1 MEENK
6 EIERIEELV
15 ALLEK
20 YNYEYYVNN
29 ASSVSDAEYDNL
41 MQELMELEEKY
52 PEHAHPNSPTK
63 KVNGGVLSSFS
74 KITHKRM
81 MLSLGNAYNKEDLIA
96 FDERVK
102 SETGTS
108 DFEYMVELKIDGLA
122 MSVEYQNGEFHHAV
136 TRGDGEVGEDV
147 SHNIRTIRSLP
158 LKINEKREF
167 EIRGEVYLPKAEFE
181 RINKKREIKGEEVF
195 ANPRNAAAGTVR
207 QLDSAIAYER
217 HLDAFWYYVPD
228 ALQLGFTKHSES
240 LDYLDTLGLKTN
252 KLRKLVK
259 NIDEVWE
266 YIVEM
271 TEKRPSL
278 PYEIDGMVIKVD
290 DLRLQQMLGA
300 TAKTPKWAIAYKFPA
315 EEVVS
320 KVKNIFLSVGRTGK
334 VTPNCEMETVRIAGT
349 KVGFAQLH
357 NEDYIRDKDIRI
369 GDSIVVRKAG
379 DIIPEVVRS
388 MPERR
393 DGSQIPYE
401 FPKRCPVCGGPLERI
416 EGESDTYCINIEC
429 KARIVESL
437 IHFASRDALNIDGL
451 GDKKVEYLYEKGFL
465 ERIEDIYTLK
475 DHALEL
481 MSHDGFGDKSVSKLF
496 DAIEDSKHQELD
508 KLIYALGIRHVG
520 EKASRILAE
529 TFLHLDNLMQADME
543 ALTDIKDIGEAIAK
557 SVIDFFALETTR
569 NLIEYLRAQGV
580 NFDQHV
586 TAKITSMFTDKNI
599 VLTGTLPTLSRKEAT
614 DLLVKY
620 GANVV
625 SSVSKKTDYVL
636 AGEEAGSK
644 LDKAQALGIPIIS
657 EEDVLREVA
666 KYED

>member
-1 MEENK
+1 MNENK
-6 EIERIEELV
+6 EVARIEELV
-15 ALLEK
+15 AVLEK

-41 MQELMELEEKY
+41 MQELMELEAKY
-52 PEHAHPNSPTK
+52 PEHTHPNSPSK

-81 MLSLGNAYNKEDLIA
+81 MLSLGNAYNKEDLLA

-102 SETGTS
+102 SEAGTS

-158 LKINEKREF
+158 LKLNENREF

-181 RINKKREIKGEEVF
+181 RINKRREEKGEELF

-207 QLDSAIAYER
+207 QLDSAVAYER

-228 ALQLGFTKHSES
+228 ALSLGFTKHSET
-240 LDYLDTLGLKTN
+240 LDYLDSLNLKTN
-252 KLRKLVK
+252 KLRKLVR
-259 NIDEVWE
+259 NMDEVWD

-271 TEKRPSL
+271 TEKRPTL

-290 DLRLQQMLGA
+290 DLRIQQMLGA

-320 KVKNIFLSVGRTGK
+320 KVKDIFLSVGRTGK

-357 NEDYIRDKDIRI
+357 NADYIRDKDIRI

-379 DIIPEVVRS
+379 DIIPEVVRAL
-388 MPERR
+388 PERR
-393 DGSQIPYE
+393 DGTQVPYE
-401 FPKRCPVCGGPLERI
+401 FPKRCPVCGGPLERF

-429 KARIVESL
+429 KARIVEAL
-437 IHFASRDALNIDGL
+437 IHFASRDALNID
-451 GDKKVEYLYEKGFL
+451 
-465 ERIEDIYTLK
+465 
-475 DHALEL
+475 
-481 MSHDGFGDKSVSKLF
+481 
-496 DAIEDSKHQELD
+496 
-508 KLIYALGIRHVG
+508 
-520 EKASRILAE
+520 
-529 TFLHLDNLMQADME
+529 
-543 ALTDIKDIGEAIAK
+543 
-557 SVIDFFALETTR
+557 
-569 NLIEYLRAQGV
+569 
-580 NFDQHV
+580 
-586 TAKITSMFTDKNI
+586 
-599 VLTGTLPTLSRKEAT
+599 
-614 DLLVKY
+614 
-620 GANVV
+620 
-625 SSVSKKTDYVL
+625 
-636 AGEEAGSK
+636 
-644 LDKAQALGIPIIS
+644 
-657 EEDVLREVA
+657 
-666 KYED
+666 

>member
-1 MEENK
+1 MSEMK
-6 EIERIEELV
+6 EIARIDELV
-15 ALLEK
+15 SLLEK
-20 YNYEYYVNN
+20 YNYEYYIEN

-41 MQELMELEEKY
+41 MQELMELEARY
-52 PEHAHPNSPTK
+52 PQYAKPNSPTS

-81 MLSLGNAYNKEDLIA
+81 MLSLANAYNKEDLIA
-96 FDERVK
+96 FDERIRNSV
-102 SETGTS
+102 GTN
-108 DFEYMVELKIDGLA
+108 DYEYMVELKIDGLA
-122 MSVEYQNGEFHHAV
+122 MSVEFQNGEFHHAV

-147 SHNIRTIRSLP
+147 SHNIRTIRTLP
-158 LKINEKREF
+158 LKINEQREF

-181 RINKKREIKGEEVF
+181 RINENRASKGEELF
-195 ANPRNAAAGTVR
+195 ANPRNAAAGSVR

-228 ALQLGFTKHSES
+228 GLQLGFKKHSEC
-240 LDYLDTLGLKTN
+240 LDYLDSLGLKTN
-252 KLRKLVK
+252 KKRYLAS
-259 NIDEVWE
+259 NIDEVWS
-266 YIVEM
+266 YIEQI
-271 TEKRPSL
+271 TEERSNL
-278 PYEIDGMVIKVD
+278 PYEIDGMVIKVN
-290 DLRLQQMLGA
+290 DLNLQNMLGS

-320 KVKNIFLSVGRTGK
+320 TVKNIFLSVGRTGK

-357 NEDYIRDKDIRI
+357 NEDYIRDKDIRL
-369 GDSIVVRKAG
+369 GDAIVVRKAG
-379 DIIPEVVRS
+379 DIIPEVVR
-388 MPERR
+388 PLVERR
-393 DGSQIPYE
+393 DGTQVPYE
-401 FPKRCPVCGGPLERI
+401 FPKNCPVCGGPLERA
-416 EGESDTYCINIEC
+416 EGESDHYCINIEC

-451 GDKKVEYLYEKGFL
+451 GEKKVEYLYEKGFL
-465 ERIEDIYTLK
+465 ERIEDIYTLHE
-475 DHALEL
+475 HALEL

-520 EKASRILAE
+520 EKASLILAE
-529 TFLHLDNLMQADME
+529 YFLHLDNLMKADVE
-543 ALTDIKDIGEAIAK
+543 TLVGIKDIGATIAH
-557 SVIDFFALETTR
+557 SIVDFFALESTK
-569 NLIEYLRAQGV
+569 NLIEYLRSQSV

-586 TAKITSMFTDKNI
+586 SAKVASIFTDKNV
-599 VLTGTLPTLSRKEAT
+599 VLTGTLPTLSRKEASEILT
-614 DLLVKY
+614 KY

-636 AGEEAGSK
+636 AGAEAGSK

-657 EEDVLREVA
+657 EEDLLKEVA
-666 KYED
+666 KYEN